1 MPFSFRRGRRW
12 FCCHPEIVLTWWRHV
27 IVLLSIEHALCY
39 DVCLM
44 KFNEIFLDDIF
55 LMYDIIVF
63 EIPRVHTYTRKRKA
77 DVFKNLNSGELFWK
91 GAFSVTVFTGYEW
104 TVGQT
109 GGKKSPFFEKNRF
122 VWMGPNIRSPTSIGR
137 GLIIGQTLWPRPHT
151 NISKAIW
158 RTLRVLS
165 CLSSGWGELVSRIQF
180 KYAILH
186 VRMSLWL
193 CLFASEN

>member
-1 MPFSFRRGRRW
+1 MPFSFRRRRRW

-27 IVLLSIEHALCY
+27 IFLLSIEHALCY

-44 KFNEIFLDDIF
+44 KFNEIFLDDTF

-77 DVFKNLNSGELFWK
+77 GVFKNLNSGELFWK

-109 GGKKSPFFEKNRF
+109 GGKKSPFFEKNGF
-122 VWMGPNIRSPTSIGR
+122 VWMGPNIRSPTSISTR
-137 GLIIGQTLWPRPHT
+137 PWANHRSDTLTQTSYEHIKS
-151 NISKAIW
+151 NMADA
-158 RTLRVLS
+158 S
-165 CLSSGWGELVSRIQF
+165 C
-180 KYAILH
+180 AILFII
-186 VRMSLWL
+186 RLRR
-193 CLFASEN
+193 AGIENSVQICYSARAYVLMIMLIR